1 RPLNPIRQRLIETRQ
16 TYWNNRVPEQPA
28 PGHGRIGDTA
38 WPKSNLFV
46 PLLANDQA
54 FGYVSLQNID
64 RFDAFTEADVRLLET
79 IAGSLSSAL

>member
-1 RPLNPIRQRLIETRQ
+1 
-16 TYWNNRVPEQPA
+16 
-28 PGHGRIGDTA
+28 A

-79 IAGSLSSAL
+79 IAGSLSSALENVRLFDKTQSLLRETEQRNAELAVI

>member
-1 RPLNPIRQRLIETRQ
+1 EAGVERFAYNWENGERVESAPRPLNPIRQRLIETRQ

-54 FGYVSLQNID
+54 FGYVSL
-64 RFDAFTEADVRLLET
+64 
-79 IAGSLSSAL
+79 

>member
-1 RPLNPIRQRLIETRQ
+1 
-16 TYWNNRVPEQPA
+16 
-28 PGHGRIGDTA
+28 

-79 IAGSLSSAL
+79 IAGSLSSALENVRLVDKTQSLLRETEQRNAELAVINAVQTAL